1 MVGLFRKTTSES
13 ELGDRIAGLTRH
25 RGVQP
30 AADDAAPSENVP
42 GDNVP
47 GDNAS
52 ARAAP
57 SASPP
62 ASLAPPAP
70 SVALTPVNDERPI
83 ATLSP
88 RPLLAA
94 AGQPANTLET
104 SSSAAP
110 PRREP
115 VNGAAANMGGDRPR
129 PVLAGRPEAAS
140 PPNGA
145 DSGTSIDAKLVEAR
159 EQLTARLGA
168 EIRPERRSLLSRGEL
183 AKLVDAAV
191 QAYFVRNAVNADPLA
206 RRDLVT
212 SILQELLSPG
222 TTDPD
227 AVGNR
232 RSPHRAL
239 VESAKAQIQP
249 LVLEHMDVAAAAE
262 MPRPA
267 FEAQLTGWVKEL
279 LAETKIQLNFAEQ
292 RELVESLIADMLGLG
307 PLEPLMGDE
316 TITDIMVNG
325 PRQVYIER
333 KGKLELADVHF
344 RDDQHVM
351 NVATKIVSRIGRR
364 IDEAKP
370 LVDARLED
378 GSRVNIIIPPLA
390 LDGPSI
396 SIRKFSKKTITL
408 DIMAQT
414 GSISAPMAT
423 VLKIAARCRMNI
435 LISGGTGSG
444 KTTLLNA
451 MSRMIDPAERTVTIE
466 DAAELQLQQPHVV
479 RLETRPPNL
488 EGSGEITMR
497 DLLKNALRMRPD
509 RIIIGECRGEEA
521 LDMLQ
526 AMNTGHDGS
535 MSTIHANN
543 PREALTRLE
552 NMIGMGG
559 YNLPS
564 KAVRTQIAS
573 AIHLIAQV
581 NRMRDGTRRVTHLV
595 EVVGMEGD
603 VITTQELF
611 SYQFQGETGE
621 GKLRGTFIS
630 AGIRPA
636 FLPRAE
642 YFGLDRALLE
652 AI

>member
-1 MVGLFRKTTSES
+1 MVGLFRKPTTES
-13 ELGDRIAGLTRH
+13 ELGDRIAGLTRR
-25 RGVQP
+25 RGIPPLLDAIP
-30 AADDAAPSENVP
+30 AEALSSESE
-42 GDNVP
+42 
-47 GDNAS
+47 AS
-52 ARAAP
+52 VLVEA
-57 SASPP
+57 
-62 ASLAPPAP
+62 PAP
-70 SVALTPVNDERPI
+70 SMPLAEPAEERPI
-83 ATLSP
+83 ATLTP
-88 RPLLAA
+88 RLAPVPSEPPEV
-94 AGQPANTLET
+94 PAQAPPTPV
-104 SSSAAP
+104 AAP
-110 PRREP
+110 PEP
-115 VNGAAANMGGDRPR
+115 APPIADENAADEIGSDPLSAASSARPAAAT
-129 PVLAGRPEAAS
+129 AS
-140 PPNGA
+140 APATSNS
-145 DSGTSIDAKLVEAR
+145 DSGSLLEDRLAAAR

-191 QAYFVRNAVNADPLA
+191 QAYFVRNSVNADPLA

-212 SILQELLSPG
+212 AILQELLTPAG
-222 TTDPD
+222 TPDPET
-227 AVGNR
+227 AANR
-232 RSPHRAL
+232 RAPHRAL

-307 PLEPLMGDE
+307 PLEPLMADE
-316 TITDIMVNG
+316 TVTDIMVNG
-325 PRQVYIER
+325 PRQVYVER
-333 KGKLELADVHF
+333 RGKLELADVHF
-344 RDDQHVM
+344 RDDQHVL
-351 NVATKIVSRIGRR
+351 NVCTKIVSRVGRR

-370 LVDARLED
+370 LVDARLDD

-408 DIMAQT
+408 DIMAQNN
-414 GSISAPMAT
+414 SISAPMAT
-423 VLKIAARCRMNI
+423 VLKIAARCRLNI

-535 MSTIHANN
+535 MSTVHANN

-559 YNLPS
+559 INLPS
-564 KAVRTQIAS
+564 KAMRTQIAS

-621 GKLRGTFIS
+621 GRLRGVFQS
-630 AGIRPA
+630 SGIRPA